1 MWRLTQSLWKEDRSM
16 IGTSE
21 LVASLRSEGFEVSHS
36 YLAYLL
42 RERVVAAPP
51 KGPGG
56 VLLWEEADVGRVR
69 SELLRRN
76 RGPMGTAYA

>member
-1 MWRLTQSLWKEDRSM
+1 M

-42 RERVVAAPP
+42 RERIVAAPP

-56 VLLWEEADVGRVR
+56 VLLWEREDVERVR
-69 SELLRRN
+69 SELLRRD
-76 RGPMGTAYA
+76 RGPVGREATRCR